1 MTNKPEVTVAE
12 AKSAERRALLK
23 KVGRFAAV
31 TAPAVTLLLAAMAK
45 PKKALAVSGT
55 SSRQFK
61 DTEGAAD
68 GVALL
73 AALPGNG
80 VAIDMIDGVGICLAA
95 IKALSAKVDCLET
108 KLQVGHRKRAA

>member
-1 MTNKPEVTVAE
+1 MTTKPEVTA
-12 AKSAERRALLK
+12 ADANSAVERRALLK

-31 TAPAVTLLLAAMAK
+31 TAPTVTLLLAATAK
-45 PKKALAVSGT
+45 PKKAMAVSPVF
-55 SSRQFK
+55 SSRQLK

-73 AALPGNG
+73 ATTSGIGNG

-95 IKALSAKVDCLET
+95 IKELAARVGTLEAE
-108 KLQVGHRKRAA
+108 LRAVQ